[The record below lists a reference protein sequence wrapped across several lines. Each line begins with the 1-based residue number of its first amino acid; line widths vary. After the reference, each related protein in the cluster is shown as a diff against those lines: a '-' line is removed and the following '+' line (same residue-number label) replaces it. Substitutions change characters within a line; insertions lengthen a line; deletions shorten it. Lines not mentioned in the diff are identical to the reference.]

1 MNKFNKKSLRRWKL
15 RLRSAFL
22 LALGLTIVLTLRVP
36 DAAIAQSAP
45 QFAQPAAQP
54 VTQPVT
60 QPVATRLTTPGTE
73 IRGVWLT
80 NVDSEVLFSRNNLRE
95 AIRRLKRLNFNT
107 VYPTVW
113 NGGYTLYPSQVAEA
127 ASGYKTEPSS
137 EFEDRDMLQEAIA
150 LAHAQDMAIIPWL
163 EFGLLAPADS
173 ALVRR
178 HPDWVTAR
186 QDGNKIFNVHGADQS
201 VWLSPVH
208 PEVQAFLTKL
218 VEEVVTKYDIEGI
231 QFDDHLGMPAEV
243 GYDPY
248 TVAAYRQEHQGK
260 SPPTNLRDPEWM
272 RWRADKLS
280 ALMVKIYAAVK
291 THKPDCIIS
300 LAPNPKAFA
309 YQTYLQ
315 DWFSWQRLGF
325 VDELIV
331 QIYRSDINRY
341 MSELDQP
348 ELQTVR
354 RKIPV
359 GIGILTGLSILNV
372 DTGQIERQVQLARDR
387 RFSGISFFFYETLNN
402 RDAAIEALFPQPAT
416 RPDFR
421 SYARL

>member
-1 MNKFNKKSLRRWKL
+1 MNKLNKSLRHWKL
-15 RLRSAFL
+15 RLRSIFL
-22 LALGLTIVLTLRVP
+22 LALGLAIALTLRFP
-36 DAAIAQSAP
+36 SAAIAQSVR
-45 QFAQPAAQP
+45 QPDGQA
-54 VTQPVT
+54 
-60 QPVATRLTTPGTE
+60 VATRPGNPATE

-80 NVDSEVLFSRNNLRE
+80 NVDSEVLFSRKSLQE

-127 ASGYKTEPSS
+127 ATGYKTEPAS
-137 EFEDRDMLQEAIA
+137 EFADRDMLQEAIA
-150 LAHAQDMAIIPWL
+150 LAHGQDMAIIPWL
-163 EFGLLAPADS
+163 EFGLLAPANS
-173 ALVRR
+173 ELVRR
-178 HPDWVTAR
+178 HPDWVTTR
-186 QDGNKIFNVHGADQS
+186 RDGSKIFNVHGADQS

-208 PEVQAFLTKL
+208 PAVQDFLAKL
-218 VEEVVTKYDIEGI
+218 VEELVTKYDIEGI
-231 QFDDHLGMPAEV
+231 QFDDHLGMPTEV

-248 TVAAYRQEHQGK
+248 TVVAYQQEHQGK
-260 SPPTNLRDPEWM
+260 SPPANIRDAEWM
-272 RWRADKLS
+272 RWRANKLS

-300 LAPNPKAFA
+300 LAPNPKVYA

-341 MSELDQP
+341 TSELDQP
-348 ELQTVR
+348 DLQTVR
-354 RKIPV
+354 QKIPV
-359 GIGILTGLSILNV
+359 GIGILTGLSVLNV
-372 DTGQIERQVQLARDR
+372 ETGQIERQVQLARDR

-421 SYARL
+421 NYTARL